1 MARWKNRM
9 AVSNSRC
16 IRQRS
21 SAHVS
26 IRQQLYG
33 AVEEPYGRFKLA
45 LHTPAFG
52 STRQHTSATVWRGG
66 RTVWPFQTRAAYVSI
81 RQHSSAY
88 VSIRQHTSA
97 TIWPFKTRAAC
108 RTSQNRIRTSVALL
122 RLYQKA
128 LSRLYQGSIK
138 AL

>member
-16 IRQRS
+16 IRQH
-21 SAHVS
+21 SAAHIS

-45 LHTPAFG
+45 LHTSAF
-52 STRQHTSATVWRGG
+52 
-66 RTVWPFQTRAAYVSI
+66 
-81 RQHSSAY
+81 

-97 TIWPFKTRAAC
+97 YVSIRQQPYGRLKLALHAAPAKTEF
-108 RTSQNRIRTSVALL
+108 VLVW
-122 RLYQKA
+122 LY
-128 LSRLYQGSIK
+128 
-138 AL
+138 